1 MFTRAESIGEA
12 GRITT
17 GSKGAWI
24 LDSKIA
30 SDENATECGR
40 AGTGGRFEVDDDL
53 RLVKLDGGRGA
64 RFVFEGHTQTES
76 VRPRG
81 REAGH

>member
-1 MFTRAESIGEA
+1 MLARAESIGEA
-12 GRITT
+12 GRIAT
-17 GSKGAWI
+17 GGEGTRI
-24 LDSKIA
+24 LISKIA
-30 SDENATECGR
+30 SDENATECGG
-40 AGTGGRFEVDDDL
+40 AGTGGRLEIDDDL